1 MDLVQNLVDEVKWRY
16 LIGKIDKIDAESV
29 AEAMDEVYPN
39 EATEFCTQN
48 KGEDLIFQVLMR
60 I

>member
-1 MDLVQNLVDEVKWRY
+1 MNLVQNLVDEVKWRY
-16 LIGKIDKIDAESV
+16 TIGKIDKIDAEAV
-29 AEAMDEVYPN
+29 AEVMDEVYPN
-39 EATEFCTQN
+39 ESTEFCTQN